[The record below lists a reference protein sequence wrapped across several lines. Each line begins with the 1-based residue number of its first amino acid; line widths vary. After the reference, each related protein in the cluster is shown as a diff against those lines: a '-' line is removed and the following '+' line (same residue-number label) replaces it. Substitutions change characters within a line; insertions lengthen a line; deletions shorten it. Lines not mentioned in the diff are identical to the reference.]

1 MMHAVL
7 LLSRDDRLAARV
19 GRALAP
25 AVPAELHCS
34 PELAAAGERDWL
46 LILLDARVLPAE
58 SGEPQGSWP
67 GGAVPVLWLG
77 DRPVSGEIWERLA
90 GAQPGPQP
98 NIVDYLRRD
107 DPASKLA
114 YVLHQHLAAAYLRHQ
129 RAPRLVAAASADPAV
144 LQRQLNNALTGI
156 LGNAALALD
165 GGRRLPTPL
174 SRRLQRIVEL
184 AGQMRETMAA
194 LPVTGARPEVTSHPK
209 AA

>member
-7 LLSRDDRLAARV
+7 LLSRDERLGEKV

-46 LILLDARVLPAE
+46 LILLDARVLPEEAW
-58 SGEPQGSWP
+58 SWP

-77 DRPVSGEIWERLA
+77 DRPVSGEICDRLA
-90 GAQPGPQP
+90 GAGPGTPP
-98 NIVDYLRRD
+98 NVVDYLRRD
-107 DPASKLA
+107 EKASKLA
-114 YVLHQHLAAAYLRHQ
+114 YVLHQHLAAAYLRRQ
-129 RAPRLVAAASADPAV
+129 RAPRLAPAPSADPAV

-165 GGRRLPTPL
+165 GGRRLPAPL

-194 LPVTGARPEVTSHPK
+194 LPAACPRPEVTSRPK